1 MEGLQLLYNKESDK
15 CIAIAIHSKSV
26 VVGRNDNPISFVKI
40 YAGSIKNKE
49 VAISNMQGEFQFY
62 NGVCGVITLK
72 FITPDGEIYTKKYD
86 SKSVLKIIKLDNE
99 N

>member
-1 MEGLQLLYNKESDK
+1 
-15 CIAIAIHSKSV
+15 
-26 VVGRNDNPISFVKI
+26 
-40 YAGSIKNKE
+40 
-49 VAISNMQGEFQFY
+49 MQGKFQFY